1 MAGQSLNAILH
12 HLRQLTWTGETSP
25 DADLLHRFA
34 VAGDETAFEVLVWRH
49 ASVVLGVCRRVL
61 RQEQDAEDAF
71 QATFL
76 ALARRA
82 GSLRRGQALASWLH
96 RVAFHVALRARTQAL
111 RRVEL
116 RPRLE
121 EVPAPEE
128 NDPLWSDDVR
138 VVLDEEI
145 NRLPQRYR
153 LAVILCYL
161 EGRTQAEA
169 ARVLGCP
176 PGTIGTR
183 LAWARQRLRTRLRQR
198 GLGLSVGLLVM
209 GLGFSGARAGP
220 TCGLVGATAQAAMN
234 YAAGQA
240 TAHLPAHLVGW
251 AEGVLRAMFVQKLKV
266 LAAMVLSVALVGTGT
281 YLLGSGSL
289 AGSAKPTSEGGPPTA
304 VAKEEPQKEP
314 PQKKAEPEKEAAA
327 EVKRI
332 RQALDEAVEKLDKW
346 EMMIEDK
353 QRELGRFELQRKD
366 LEDELAMVRS
376 FRLEVRRAILQIE
389 QTSESDKPN
398 PKLKRLQEQE
408 DKLRVE
414 AEKISDRLAQMG
426 GQVDRIERDYRIRNR
441 MEAFQRERMR
451 AEIRAIENRLWAEQ
465 GWLVEG
471 SANGGQPLR
480 KVEQELVQVRRELA
494 KMQRLTP
501 PPEERKLRQE

>member
-1 MAGQSLNAILH
+1 M
-12 HLRQLTWTGETSP
+12 
-25 DADLLHRFA
+25 
-34 VAGDETAFEVLVWRH
+34 
-49 ASVVLGVCRRVL
+49 
-61 RQEQDAEDAF
+61 
-71 QATFL
+71 
-76 ALARRA
+76 
-82 GSLRRGQALASWLH
+82 
-96 RVAFHVALRARTQAL
+96 
-111 RRVEL
+111 
-116 RPRLE
+116 
-121 EVPAPEE
+121 
-128 NDPLWSDDVR
+128 
-138 VVLDEEI
+138 VLDEEI